1 VDRSR
6 QGRSKHEPLRDKLT
20 DLPTRAVLREHLAL
34 AVARA
39 EVEDREVALL
49 HVGVDS
55 FNLVNDSLG
64 RDGGDAALRE
74 IALRLRDLAGPTRI
88 VARPGADQFC
98 VMLADARGDADR
110 LTEIVAGQIGAALH
124 DPIEVDGVRFELTAS
139 TGASVFPHDARDAT
153 SLIRHAEA
161 AMHDAKAIGAG
172 TLALY
177 SGDTSDAYQR
187 LVLPLRLRTALERH
201 EFVLEYQPIFSL
213 PERRLV
219 AAEALLRHADPRRGL
234 VSPRDFLPVA
244 EHTGLIEPIGKWVIS
259 TVCAQ
264 SREWRLSGLAL
275 PVTINV
281 SLRQLRD
288 DAFAGL
294 VEREAND
301 HGIEARDL
309 ILEITETTAMSDP
322 RCVEPPLRALHES
335 GFRIAI
341 DDFGTGYS
349 SLARLRQMPVDVVKL
364 DRALVTNTPTDNGA
378 RRLLNA
384 TIRLVDALGMTA
396 VAEGVETHDELAV
409 VSDARCGLV
418 QGFHL
423 GRPQSPADMTDLLRA
438 EHRPATR
445 RRATSS
451 WP

>member
-161 AMHDAKAIGAG
+161 AMHDAKAIGEDG
-172 TLALY
+172 SLNRY
-177 SGDTSDAYQR
+177 VKR
-187 LVLPLRLRTALERH
+187 LEPRARPGGIPAWCVYRFRDG
-201 EFVLEYQPIFSL
+201 
-213 PERRLV
+213 LV
-219 AAEALLRHADPRRGL
+219 A
-234 VSPRDFLPVA
+234 S
-244 EHTGLIEPIGKWVIS
+244 IETYIDHDTAWGR
-259 TVCAQ
+259 AQ
-264 SREWRLSGLAL
+264 AAS
-275 PVTINV
+275 
-281 SLRQLRD
+281 
-288 DAFAGL
+288 
-294 VEREAND
+294 
-301 HGIEARDL
+301 
-309 ILEITETTAMSDP
+309 
-322 RCVEPPLRALHES
+322 
-335 GFRIAI
+335 
-341 DDFGTGYS
+341 
-349 SLARLRQMPVDVVKL
+349 
-364 DRALVTNTPTDNGA
+364 
-378 RRLLNA
+378 
-384 TIRLVDALGMTA
+384 
-396 VAEGVETHDELAV
+396 
-409 VSDARCGLV
+409 
-418 QGFHL
+418 
-423 GRPQSPADMTDLLRA
+423 
-438 EHRPATR
+438 
-445 RRATSS
+445 
-451 WP
+451 